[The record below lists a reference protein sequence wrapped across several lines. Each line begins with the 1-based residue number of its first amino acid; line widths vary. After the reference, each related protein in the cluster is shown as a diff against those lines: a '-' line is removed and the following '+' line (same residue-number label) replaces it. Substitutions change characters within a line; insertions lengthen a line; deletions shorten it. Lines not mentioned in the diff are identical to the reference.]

1 MFFPCADHFF
11 IFTEH
16 PFSGAGRIDQYLI
29 KIFWKESG
37 QLSRFLTKFNDGRRD
52 LEANIL
58 SIAAQLK
65 SIQTSLTEM
74 VAEQKRVSRLTIEQL
89 ELQKAEMTGDFDIV
103 EEPIPT
109 LPESKLGGP
118 SAGVKFPE
126 LKL

>member
-1 MFFPCADHFF
+1 MDDN
-11 IFTEH
+11 ISIT
-16 PFSGAGRIDQYLI
+16 SIS
-29 KIFWKESG
+29 FWIAAILTWVIVMMVLV